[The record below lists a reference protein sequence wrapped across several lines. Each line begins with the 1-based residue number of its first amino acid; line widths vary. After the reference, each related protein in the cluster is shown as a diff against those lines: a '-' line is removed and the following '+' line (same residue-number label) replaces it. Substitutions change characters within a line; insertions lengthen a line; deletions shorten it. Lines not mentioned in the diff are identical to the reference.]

1 MKRFLALFFAL
12 ALVASACGSDDDTST
27 SSSGDDD
34 VVAASSSDDDSSS
47 SSDDTAAAPTTTEKE
62 EEQLVFSKGELKE
75 EAAKVVGVTQTA
87 DPLGPRGPEP
97 RGTLDYGWHSS
108 FSPKYFDPSGN
119 PAASSPYATQYI
131 IHDAMVKNTPTRNFA
146 PSLAEEYT
154 IAEDFMSASFTLREG
169 LTFHDGT
176 PITTKDVEW
185 TYMNYSGASAQV
197 LHDMLDRTEIVD
209 ERTIIFHFNAPF
221 LDFLLLY
228 GTTSSGAGW
237 ILPSDYYQEVGKEGF
252 AENPIGA
259 GPYKFVKNDNNLKIT
274 YEAFTDYW
282 RKNPGVKTINWHAIK
297 DAATRVAAIKS
308 GEIDMAN
315 VIPGTLLEAVRSD
328 PNLQTISS
336 SNVSFWLE
344 FIGYDNPDNPFND
357 IRVREAA
364 FLALNRVAI
373 NEMQSGGGGDSV
385 GQWIPTGYNGVIDLT
400 EDDVYQDVER
410 AKELMVEAGYADGFD
425 GGQIT
430 PLPNY
435 FAMGERIISDL
446 NEIGI
451 RLTLNQME
459 RGAFLGEINAGRDGT
474 LTGVLV
480 NISGAGGDAASRV
493 RTFATCDGSASRI
506 CDKFID
512 LAFEQYQTST
522 DPDERTELIEAIQ
535 RHILDQHIFPYVY
548 TVGHTMVQGTDVVE
562 DAGEIWGQIPQ
573 YIYPGLWEDIHVK

>member
-344 FIGYDNPDNPFND
+344 FIGYGNPDNPFND
-357 IRVREAA
+357 I
-364 FLALNRVAI
+364 
-373 NEMQSGGGGDSV
+373 
-385 GQWIPTGYNGVIDLT
+385 
-400 EDDVYQDVER
+400 
-410 AKELMVEAGYADGFD
+410 
-425 GGQIT
+425 
-430 PLPNY
+430 
-435 FAMGERIISDL
+435 
-446 NEIGI
+446 
-451 RLTLNQME
+451 
-459 RGAFLGEINAGRDGT
+459 
-474 LTGVLV
+474 
-480 NISGAGGDAASRV
+480 
-493 RTFATCDGSASRI
+493 
-506 CDKFID
+506 
-512 LAFEQYQTST
+512 
-522 DPDERTELIEAIQ
+522 
-535 RHILDQHIFPYVY
+535 
-548 TVGHTMVQGTDVVE
+548 
-562 DAGEIWGQIPQ
+562 
-573 YIYPGLWEDIHVK
+573 

>member
-1 MKRFLALFFAL
+1 M
-12 ALVASACGSDDDTST
+12 
-27 SSSGDDD
+27 
-34 VVAASSSDDDSSS
+34 
-47 SSDDTAAAPTTTEKE
+47 
-62 EEQLVFSKGELKE
+62 
-75 EAAKVVGVTQTA
+75 
-87 DPLGPRGPEP
+87 
-97 RGTLDYGWHSS
+97 
-108 FSPKYFDPSGN
+108 
-119 PAASSPYATQYI
+119 
-131 IHDAMVKNTPTRNFA
+131 
-146 PSLAEEYT
+146 
-154 IAEDFMSASFTLREG
+154 
-169 LTFHDGT
+169 
-176 PITTKDVEW
+176 
-185 TYMNYSGASAQV
+185 
-197 LHDMLDRTEIVD
+197 
-209 ERTIIFHFNAPF
+209 
-221 LDFLLLY
+221 
-228 GTTSSGAGW
+228 
-237 ILPSDYYQEVGKEGF
+237 
-252 AENPIGA
+252 
-259 GPYKFVKNDNNLKIT
+259 
-274 YEAFTDYW
+274 
-282 RKNPGVKTINWHAIK
+282 
-297 DAATRVAAIKS
+297 
-308 GEIDMAN
+308 
-315 VIPGTLLEAVRSD
+315 
-328 PNLQTISS
+328 
-336 SNVSFWLE
+336 SFWLE

-512 LAFEQYQTST
+512 LAFQQYQTST